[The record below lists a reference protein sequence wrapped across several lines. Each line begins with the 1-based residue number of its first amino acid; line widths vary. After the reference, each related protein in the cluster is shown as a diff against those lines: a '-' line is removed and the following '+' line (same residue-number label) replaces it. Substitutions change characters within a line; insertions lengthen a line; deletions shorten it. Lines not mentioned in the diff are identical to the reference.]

1 MWEFYWEGVIGSGS
15 LMGVGILLEGGGN
28 FVGREMGSLLGGMG
42 SLFSSYN
49 DPSPLPN
56 DESCNSRLMKETAG
70 N

>member
-1 MWEFYWEGVIGSGS
+1 
-15 LMGVGILLEGGGN
+15 MGVGILLEGGGN